1 MNPFIRMIIEHDVDI
16 YNIKKNLKTQ
26 KMINKLILLN
36 IILICV
42 NIHLFHTK
50 INYIEQTIALD
61 NYKRAKMK
69 GRTKSEDEEQKGE

>member
-36 IILICV
+36 IILICANV
-42 NIHLFHTK
+42 YLFHTK